1 MAEGCF
7 DVQKKKKN
15 KLGEIS
21 MLFRRIIIMLTS
33 ERREVFVSG
42 EGNHFYQAI
51 ALWKDEVSDEKHEET
66 PCSSD
71 SLFEKNSK
79 FLKQ

>member
-21 MLFRRIIIMLTS
+21 MLFRHIIIRYRYTGPELGS
-33 ERREVFVSG
+33 QR
-42 EGNHFYQAI
+42 AI
-51 ALWKDEVSDEKHEET
+51 QE
-66 PCSSD
+66 
-71 SLFEKNSK
+71 F
-79 FLKQ
+79 

>member
-21 MLFRRIIIMLTS
+21 MLFRRIIIINGLDYAD
-33 ERREVFVSG
+33 V
-42 EGNHFYQAI
+42 
-51 ALWKDEVSDEKHEET
+51 
-66 PCSSD
+66 
-71 SLFEKNSK
+71 
-79 FLKQ
+79 